1 MIQMSPLLTG
11 FSNAFVFIFLI
22 HKQWYYIQNS
32 YFVVLFTHVIFSKL
46 IVWSY
51 KWTIR
56 LLKMEAFIDIFK
68 WSFCLTNC
76 FCFLFFDNVFEFLFS
91 VSYFRSNF
99 LCYQYLISNNI
110 FCAISS
116 WHGDQLGIANINIC
130 SRFFFFNRDSL
141 HARLNSHYKAWS
153 YKEKKAQKD
162 YRLQKICLERT

>member
-56 LLKMEAFIDIFK
+56 LLKMEAFLDIFK

-91 VSYFRSNF
+91 VSYFRWNF

-153 YKEKKAQKD
+153 YKKKSTKKITG
-162 YRLQKICLERT
+162 YRKSV